1 MLRTH
6 HPKRRFPRGFP
17 LASHRGTRKEFVLF
31 FLVFFGG
38 LLVGALYAAANGKG
52 SFPYE
57 ILLSQLSF
65 VPKSSLL
72 ALFKS
77 RLLLALVTIGYLFI
91 AGSSLWGRTLIPAV
105 PFFLGLSQG
114 VIVTFLFLGQ
124 GFHAI
129 GFLLLAVVLPK
140 SLSMVV
146 LVLLSRVAA
155 SRSDTLKGTPKEG
168 GEGSGAL
175 FLLFALFY
183 LFLLFLEQLL
193 LKCSIGLIL

>member
-1 MLRTH
+1 MSRTH
-6 HPKRRFPRGFP
+6 HPKRRFPRG
-17 LASHRGTRKEFVLF
+17 LSLESRRGPRTELFLF
-31 FLVFFGG
+31 FLAFFGG

-57 ILLSQLSF
+57 ILLSQLSL

-72 ALFKS
+72 TLFRS

-114 VIVTFLFLGQ
+114 VIVTFLLLGQ

-129 GFLLLAVVLPK
+129 GFILLAVVLPK
-140 SLSMVV
+140 SLSMVA
-146 LVLLSRVAA
+146 LALLSRVAA
-155 SRSDTLKGTPKEG
+155 ARSDALKGASREG
-168 GEGSGAL
+168 GEGAGVL
-175 FLLFALFY
+175 FLLFSLSY

-193 LKCSIGLIL
+193 LKCSIGLLL